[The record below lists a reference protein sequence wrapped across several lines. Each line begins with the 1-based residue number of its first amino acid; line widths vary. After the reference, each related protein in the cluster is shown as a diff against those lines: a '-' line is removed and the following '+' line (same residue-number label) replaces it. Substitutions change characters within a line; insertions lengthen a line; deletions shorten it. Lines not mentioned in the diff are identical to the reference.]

1 MTGTSPM
8 SSTGA
13 PSAAV
18 SRPGTAAP
26 ALLVLALLSV
36 AACAPEETPTPSV
49 TVGETTFEV
58 EIAATPDEMS
68 KGLSGRDG
76 LAAGSGMMFVYEVP
90 RVSTFWMKGMRFPLD
105 FIWIGQDCRVA
116 DTESD
121 AGEPPTG
128 TQDSDLPLYRSDG
141 PVLYGLEVNAGDVER
156 LGIEPGDRVV
166 FADAPVS
173 EGGC

>member
-13 PSAAV
+13 PSATA

-36 AACAPEETPTPSV
+36 AACAPEDTPTPSV
-49 TVGETTFEV
+49 TVGEATFEV

-76 LAAGSGMMFVYEVP
+76 LAAGNGMLFVYEVP
-90 RVSTFWMKGMRFPLD
+90 QVSTFW
-105 FIWIGQDCRVA
+105 
-116 DTESD
+116 
-121 AGEPPTG
+121 
-128 TQDSDLPLYRSDG
+128 
-141 PVLYGLEVNAGDVER
+141 N
-156 LGIEPGDRVV
+156 
-166 FADAPVS
+166 
-173 EGGC
+173 EGGCGFRWTSYG

>member
-1 MTGTSPM
+1 M

-13 PSAAV
+13 PSAAA

-36 AACAPEETPTPSV
+36 AACAPEDTPTPSV
-49 TVGETTFEV
+49 TVGEATFEV

-76 LAAGSGMMFVYEVP
+76 LASGTGMLFVYEVP

-116 DTESD
+116 DTESH
-121 AGEPPTG
+121 ASEPPTG
-128 TQDSDLPLYRSDG
+128 TQDSNLPLYRSDG
-141 PVLYGLEVNAGDVER
+141 PVLYGLEVNAGEVER

-166 FADAPVS
+166 FADVPVDVPVS